1 MRQYQNLGL
10 TRPDKTEAKVEVNL
24 RPERV
29 ERSQEKGQVTRS
41 VKGKGDLAFDLQKQK
56 TPQNAGFFYCVF
68 YLIQFATGVERSGRN
83 NNTSEW

>member
-1 MRQYQNLGL
+1 
-10 TRPDKTEAKVEVNL
+10 VEVSL
-24 RPERV
+24 KPERA

-56 TPQNAGFFYCVF
+56 TPQNAGFFYLF
-68 YLIQFATGVERSGRN
+68 SLIYFDTGVDSAGRN

>member
-1 MRQYQNLGL
+1 M
-10 TRPDKTEAKVEVNL
+10 EVNL
-24 RPERV
+24 KPERV

-41 VKGKGDLAFDLQKQK
+41 VKGKGDLAFDLKKLK